1 MTTFGSL
8 FAGAGGFDLG
18 FESAGWECRWQV
30 EKDPKALDVLA
41 YHWPDVARF
50 DDVCTVTNLEPVDV
64 IVGGFPCQD
73 LSVAGQRAGM
83 VEGTRSGL
91 FFEFVRIVKEMREQ
105 SNTNK
110 PRYAIWEN
118 VPGLLTLGDTLGNI
132 YSAWDEIGAVV
143 QEHRVVDAQ
152 FFGVPQRRRRVI
164 GVVSFDSRS
173 EHTAEILADP
183 AGSERDTQPCRT
195 AGEIAAALTASGVG
209 AGGGPDDNS
218 AQANHLIPATYRQL
232 SNCEYTLDSV
242 ASTAAARDYKSATD
256 LIVPADLP
264 KTMGTLTTAF
274 GNKNYSNH
282 QEVMSGSII
291 AFHPTQ
297 TPISSTGVAHT
308 LGTGSTEGQA
318 TAAIH
323 QPGQGVRRL
332 SPLECERLMGWPD
345 HHTAEGASGQIA
357 DSHRY
362 RLCGNGVVAPVAQW
376 VAERVTQNMVQR

>member
-91 FFEFVRIVKEMREQ
+91 FFEFIRIVKDMRGRSAATQ
-105 SNTNK
+105 

-132 YSAWDEIGAVV
+132 YSAWDEIGAMV
-143 QEHRVVDAQ
+143 QEHRVVDAR
-152 FFGVPQRRRRVI
+152 FFGVPQRRTRVI
-164 GVVSFDSRS
+164 GVVSFDPRS
-173 EHTAEILADP
+173 VETLPILADSP
-183 AGSERDTQPCRT
+183 SMSGNHKSLEQTRQTT
-195 AGEIAAALTASGVG
+195 TTIAPVG
-209 AGGGPDDNS
+209 AGGSDSQYANNE
-218 AQANHLIPATYRQL
+218 QASSLTDLTYRL
-232 SNCEYTLDSV
+232 SSYGEYKPDLYSSCIGTKEHRNLLNVVVTNGLAEEKDCNTQSCEKVELGQV
-242 ASTAAARDYKSATD
+242 
-256 LIVPADLP
+256 
-264 KTMGTLTTAF
+264 
-274 GNKNYSNH
+274 
-282 QEVMSGSII
+282 E
-291 AFHPTQ
+291 
-297 TPISSTGVAHT
+297 GV
-308 LGTGSTEGQA
+308 SRR
-318 TAAIH
+318 
-323 QPGQGVRRL
+323 GVRQL

-345 HHTAEGASGQIA
+345 NHTSQGISGKLRDGQ
-357 DSHRY
+357 RY
-362 RLCGNGVVAPVAQW
+362 RLIGNGVVAPVAEW
-376 VAERVTQNMVQR
+376 TAERVTQNMEEL